1 QNLLTGSVS
10 SVEEEAM
17 TEQPVSNVLSVL
29 QGRVPGLYISQTT
42 GLPGGGYRIRLRGKN
57 SIESVSDPLILV
69 DGIPFPAVSF
79 NEYFANPGANIAASP
94 LNLLTIN
101 DIASI
106 DILKDADATA
116 IYGSKGAN

>member
-1 QNLLTGSVS
+1 
-10 SVEEEAM
+10 
-17 TEQPVSNVLSVL
+17 
-29 QGRVPGLYISQTT
+29 
-42 GLPGGGYRIRLRGKN
+42 
-57 SIESVSDPLILV
+57 SVSDPLILV

-116 IYGSKGAN
+116 IYGSKGANGVILINSKTPRPGNKGLTANFYSGLGKAVNLIRYLDTRQYVEMRLEAIRNDGREP